1 MWETN
6 NGLPKMWTDT
16 RGQYVPSK
24 ALLGHFAK
32 MEVDSIR
39 KIREELLNDY
49 EEYNNDSIELLWD
62 LDAKIWAKENSTG
75 G

>member
-1 MWETN
+1 
-6 NGLPKMWTDT
+6 
-16 RGQYVPSK
+16 
-24 ALLGHFAK
+24 

-62 LDAKIWAKENSTG
+62 MDSKIWAKETFHRWMTWLTARKERWWVDALPTSYG
-75 G
+75 DVAVAW